1 MGFGGFRWVWGS
13 LSGSCQISV
22 FTGASKQVLIGPSRF
37 WQDVAGFGG
46 SQSRQ
51 VLAGL
56 SRSQW
61 ASVGLGV
68 PGQVLMALSRS
79 WWILAGLDGSWQ
91 VSVDLFVSRGDL
103 GWPQWVLV
111 VLVDLNIYQE
121 LGKCI
126 LKFSVR
132 GMSRLSFK
140 QNKKDA
146 GIYETK
152 KKKLILQI

>member
-1 MGFGGFRWVWGS
+1 M
-13 LSGSCQISV
+13 
-22 FTGASKQVLIGPSRF
+22 
-37 WQDVAGFGG
+37 AGFGG

-79 WWILAGLDGSWQ
+79 WWILASLYGSWQ

-103 GWPQWVLV
+103 GWPQWVLG
-111 VLVDLNIYQE
+111 VLVDLNISQE

-132 GMSRLSFK
+132 GMSRMSSK
-140 QNKKDA
+140 QKKMML
-146 GIYETK
+146 G
-152 KKKLILQI
+152 